1 MEIKNVYPPLKRK
14 LNRRRKLRTACGWC
28 FLAAAAACVIVNICV
43 GGKAWSAVALWALWM
58 IWVNSADPSA
68 GREQPD
74 QSERA
79 AIDQY
84 LHLADLDRPDDQ
96 LWLGGVRNTHCL
108 LWYADRHWY
117 HFFPQCLQAAAE
129 YDADAMGDR
138 RSYRCCYL
146 RHLWLFAAQLADHR
160 TGLYCR
166 CFTDCYHCDP
176 TLTAVC

>member
-1 MEIKNVYPPLKRK
+1 MEIKNVLPPLKRK

-43 GGKAWSAVALWALWM
+43 GGQSLERSGVMGAMDDL
-58 IWVNSADPSA
+58 VNSADPSA

-129 YDADAMGDR
+129 YDADAYG
-138 RSYRCCYL
+138 
-146 RHLWLFAAQLADHR
+146 
-160 TGLYCR
+160 
-166 CFTDCYHCDP
+166 
-176 TLTAVC
+176 